1 MDYLGTRLMMDFWI
15 DILIFFLIWADF
27 IMYIFY
33 KSGLG
38 RRHFAYRYMY
48 IELELNEHSVPG
60 HKTLCN
66 GILCSA
72 LSTCIHIHEHGVHN
86 VFYIYTFLYYFEF

>member
-1 MDYLGTRLMMDFWI
+1 MDYLGTRLMILNTGRYIDFFFNLSRFYNVYILQKWI
-15 DILIFFLIWADF
+15 GQKTFCL
-27 IMYIFY
+27 
-33 KSGLG
+33 
-38 RRHFAYRYMY
+38 YMY